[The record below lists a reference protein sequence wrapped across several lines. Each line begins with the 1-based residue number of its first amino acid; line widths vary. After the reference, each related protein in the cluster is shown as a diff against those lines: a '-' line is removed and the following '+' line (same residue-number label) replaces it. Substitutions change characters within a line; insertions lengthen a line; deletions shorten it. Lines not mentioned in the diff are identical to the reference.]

1 MADDNSRIE
10 EILTQFPQIKRN
22 ALIPMLQAVQDE
34 FGYISEHAITRIGA
48 HLSLPTSK
56 VYGLATF
63 YNQFSFSPRGYYHVV
78 LCNGSSCHMSGAED
92 LIKELG
98 KLLDIRD
105 GETTHDGLFSL
116 EVQSCIG
123 ACGQSPVLSVNG
135 HYHSGISV
143 KELREIIN
151 QYRED
156 VGR

>member
-1 MADDNSRIE
+1 MADDNPRIE

-34 FGYISEHAITRIGA
+34 YGYISEEAISRIGA

-63 YNQFSFSPRGYYHVV
+63 YNQFTFSPRGYYHVV
-78 LCNGSSCHMSGAED
+78 MCNGSSCHMSGAE
-92 LIKELG
+92 ELMNELH
-98 KLLDIRD
+98 KLLEIGD
-105 GETTHDGLFSL
+105 GETTRDGLFSL

-123 ACGQSPVLSVNG
+123 ACGQSPVISING
-135 HYHSGISV
+135 DYHSGVSV

-156 VGR
+156 AGR